1 MHDDLSSISTNAK
14 NIYET
19 AQHASA
25 SRHGN
30 ALFSSFTSSTNDG
43 PLRSRRADASLRS
56 SINTVESFSFALAPQ
71 SRGVSGMGHRLLHI
85 YAPEEEYGLELDREE
100 MKRLAMGHNAAEQDS
115 DEELL
120 DNGRGGANNQLYGQS
135 PSSTRVDPS
144 DEISKSTMIYPD
156 GSLLSKADQARIR
169 FNDQLSSP
177 ACQQTLVLLGIL
189 LLLGVCL
196 IFTLVSMEPKTY
208 DDWIEPNRDAYMN
221 EGIDWAPGSDAPPR
235 FDGAKLDPLI
245 ENNIANW
252 ALGTLR
258 IPPEAAID
266 GYGSISMSQ
275 VALARDVPLFFG
287 QEYTGVNLMDMLLGQ
302 CLNLIQAGRLDSSD
316 DLTKDRISMVF
327 LDGRKYVN
335 VDTTTSS
342 GIDRAYSL
350 GLVSSDMADLIYSP
364 LLHEVSSLFSS
375 KNQARLFVML
385 RHPVE
390 AQFARFRHLRAN
402 SSRDTPERQDE
413 LMKMSYEDF
422 SNSEFIDDN
431 WFTRALVHKI
441 YGETLT
447 PQDMETAKEV
457 LRRKAIIG
465 LYDAPIMSFKKYA
478 RYFNWDRVR
487 LGGYFTDETEKCFE
501 NVLEVVKKKDEVGA
515 LNLRDEDSMEGSA
528 AWENVM
534 ERNRFDYEL
543 YMYGQH
549 LYKYQLGL
557 N

>member
-1 MHDDLSSISTNAK
+1 
-14 NIYET
+14 
-19 AQHASA
+19 
-25 SRHGN
+25 
-30 ALFSSFTSSTNDG
+30 
-43 PLRSRRADASLRS
+43 
-56 SINTVESFSFALAPQ
+56 
-71 SRGVSGMGHRLLHI
+71 MGHRILHF

-100 MKRLAMGHNAAEQDS
+100 MRRLATGHRDGGDEREEELS
-115 DEELL
+115 DEKVNPL
-120 DNGRGGANNQLYGQS
+120 DGRSAM
-135 PSSTRVDPS
+135 SSDRVDSS
-144 DEISKSTMIYPD
+144 DEIRKSAMIHPD
-156 GSLLSKADQARIR
+156 ESLLSKADRARIR
-169 FNDQLSSP
+169 FNHQLSTP
-177 ACQQTLVLLGIL
+177 ACQQTLVLLGIA
-189 LLLGVCL
+189 LLLGICI
-196 IFTLVSMEPKTY
+196 IFTLVSLQPKTY

-235 FDGAKLDPLI
+235 FDGAKVDPLI

-258 IPPEAAID
+258 IPSEATVD

-275 VALARDVPLFFG
+275 VVLARDVPLFFG
-287 QEYTGVNLMDMLLGQ
+287 LEYTGANLMDMLLGQ

-316 DLTKDRISMVF
+316 DLANDRISMVF

-335 VDTTTSS
+335 VDTTTPS

-350 GLVSSDMADLIYSP
+350 GLVSSGMADVIYSP
-364 LLHEVSSLFSS
+364 LLRDVSSLFSP

-390 AQFARFRHLRAN
+390 AQFARFRYLRAN
-402 SSRDTPERQDE
+402 SSRDTPERRDE

-431 WFTRALVHKI
+431 QFTRALSHKI

-457 LRRKAIIG
+457 LRRKAIVG
-465 LYDAPIMSFKKYA
+465 LYDAPLMSFKKYA
-478 RYFNWDRVR
+478 RYFNWDRIR

-501 NVLEVVKKKDEVGA
+501 NVLEVVNKKDEVGA
-515 LNLRDEDSMEGSA
+515 LNLKDEDTMEGST
-528 AWENVM
+528 AWNTVM

-549 LYKYQLGL
+549 LYKYQLKL